1 VAARIT
7 MQRSCYNKMIT
18 QVNRH
23 KEKHKALRKMLHECK
38 MTQNPAMDTIFW
50 SPTAA
55 LARTIAN
62 LLMNEQQFAR
72 DPTKPSFA
80 IAEENIARFE
90 KYAEGLE

>member
-1 VAARIT
+1 
-7 MQRSCYNKMIT
+7 MIT
-18 QVNRH
+18 QINRH
-23 KEKHKALRKMLHECK
+23 KDKHKDLRKMLQDCK
-38 MTQNPAMDTIFW
+38 MTQNPAFDTIFW
-50 SPTAA
+50 SPSAA

-62 LLMNEQQFAR
+62 LLLNEQQFAR